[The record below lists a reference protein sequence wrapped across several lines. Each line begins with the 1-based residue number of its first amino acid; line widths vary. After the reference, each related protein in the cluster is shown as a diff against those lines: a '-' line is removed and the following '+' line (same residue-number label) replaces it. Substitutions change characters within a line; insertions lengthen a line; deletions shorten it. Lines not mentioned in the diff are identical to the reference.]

1 MSETIDRRDF
11 LKKSAI
17 ASAGATLG
25 LSLEQKAS
33 LARTTGKAVALLSEG
48 SAKTLPTGRIGNVKI
63 SRLIAGGNPFSGW
76 SHSRDLKYISEL
88 FKAYSTDEKIFKTLE
103 MYEENGINTILAG
116 GVRVLDKYWNQRGGK
131 IQWIAQT
138 HPKANDL
145 TSNIKRAI
153 DNGAV
158 AAYIQGGVGD
168 SFVKNG
174 RVDLLGKAIEFIKE
188 NRIPAGIGAHSIEVP
203 IACEKAGI
211 EPDFYM
217 KTLHSGNYWSAT
229 PKEKRVKWSVDSF
242 GPDDHDN
249 IWALDPE
256 RTIEFMKKVDKP
268 WIAFKVLAAG
278 AIHPRDGFKYAF
290 NNGADFVCAG
300 MFDFQ
305 VIEDV
310 IIAKDALSKVNRQRP
325 WRS

>member
-1 MSETIDRRDF
+1 MPRSLDRRDF
-11 LKKSAI
+11 FKKSAVASI
-17 ASAGATLG
+17 PALALSLQKKASSAG
-25 LSLEQKAS
+25 SKP
-33 LARTTGKAVALLSEG
+33 KPVAPS
-48 SAKTLPTGRIGNVKI
+48 SPDALPTGRIGNVKI

-76 SHSRDLKYISEL
+76 SHSRDLKYISDL
-88 FKAYSTDEKIFKTLE
+88 FKAYSTDEKILQTLE

-116 GVRVLDKYWNQRGGK
+116 GVRVLDKHWKERGGK

-138 HPKANDL
+138 HPKVNDL
-145 TSNIKRAI
+145 TTNIKRAI
-153 DNGAV
+153 DNGAI
-158 AAYIQGGVGD
+158 AAYVQGGIGD
-168 SFVKNG
+168 KWVKNN
-174 RVDLLGKAIEFIKE
+174 RLDLLAKAVEFIKQ

-217 KTLHSGNYWSAT
+217 KTLHHGNYWSAT
-229 PKEKRVKWSVDSF
+229 PKEDRIEWNVDSF

-256 RTIEFMKKVDKP
+256 RTIEFMKTVDKP
-268 WIAFKVLAAG
+268 WIAFKTLAAG
-278 AIHPRDGFKYAF
+278 AIHPSVGFRYAF
-290 NNGADFVCAG
+290 DNGADFICAG

-310 IIAKDALSKVNRQRP
+310 IIAKDILSKTDRPRP
-325 WRS
+325 WRA

>member
-1 MSETIDRRDF
+1 MPRSLDRRDF
-11 LKKSAI
+11 IKKSAVASI
-17 ASAGATLG
+17 PALALNLQKKASSAG
-25 LSLEQKAS
+25 SKP
-33 LARTTGKAVALLSEG
+33 KPVAPS
-48 SAKTLPTGRIGNVKI
+48 SPDALPTGRIGNVKF

-76 SHSRDLKYISEL
+76 SHSRDLKYISDL
-88 FKAYSTDEKIFKTLE
+88 FKAYSTDEKILQTLE

-116 GVRVLDKYWNQRGGK
+116 GVRVLDKYWKERGGK

-138 HPKANDL
+138 HPKVNDL
-145 TSNIKRAI
+145 TTDIKRAI

-158 AAYIQGGVGD
+158 AAYVQGGIGD
-168 SFVKNG
+168 KWVKNK
-174 RVDLLGKAIEFIKE
+174 RLDLLAEAVEFIKQ
-188 NRIPAGIGAHSIEVP
+188 NRISAGIGAHSIEVP

-217 KTLHSGNYWSAT
+217 KTLHHGNYWSAT
-229 PKEKRVKWSVDSF
+229 PKEDRIEWNVDSF

-256 RTIEFMKKVDKP
+256 RTIEFMKTVDKP
-268 WIAFKVLAAG
+268 WIAFKTLAAG
-278 AIHPRDGFKYAF
+278 AIHPSVGFRYAF
-290 NNGADFVCAG
+290 NNGADFICAG

-310 IIAKDALSKVNRQRP
+310 IIAKDILSKTDRPRP
-325 WRS
+325 WRA

>member
-1 MSETIDRRDF
+1 MSGSIDRRGF

-17 ASAGATLG
+17 ATTATLA
-25 LSLEQKAS
+25 LSLEKKAS
-33 LARTTGKAVALLSEG
+33 LAGSTEKPVAS
-48 SAKTLPTGRIGNVKI
+48 SPQTSPDALPTGRIGNVKF

-76 SHSRDLKYISEL
+76 SHSRDLKYLSEL
-88 FKAYSTDEKIFKTLE
+88 FKAYSTDEKILQTLE
-103 MYEENGINTILAG
+103 LYEENGINTILAG
-116 GVRVLDKYWNQRGGK
+116 GVRVLDKYWNERGGK

-138 HPKANDL
+138 HPKSNDL

-158 AAYIQGGVGD
+158 AAYIQGGIGD

-174 RVDLLGKAIEFIKE
+174 RVDLLGKALDFIKQ
-188 NRIPAGIGAHSIEVP
+188 NHIPAGIGAHSIEVP

-211 EPDFYM
+211 EPNFYM
-217 KTLHSGNYWSAT
+217 KTLHHDNYWSAT
-229 PKEKRVKWSVDSF
+229 PKEDRIEWNVDSF

-256 RTIEFMKKVDKP
+256 RTIEFMKTVDKP
-268 WIAFKVLAAG
+268 WIAFKTLAAG

-290 NNGADFVCAG
+290 NNGADFICAG

-310 IIAKDALSKVNRQRP
+310 IIAKDVLSKTDRQRP
-325 WRS
+325 WRG

>member
-1 MSETIDRRDF
+1 M
-11 LKKSAI
+11 
-17 ASAGATLG
+17 
-25 LSLEQKAS
+25 
-33 LARTTGKAVALLSEG
+33 
-48 SAKTLPTGRIGNVKI
+48 
-63 SRLIAGGNPFSGW
+63 
-76 SHSRDLKYISEL
+76 KYLSEL
-88 FKAYSTDEKIFKTLE
+88 FKAYSADEKIIKTLE
-103 MYEENGINTILAG
+103 LYEENGINTIIAG

-138 HPKANDL
+138 HPKSNDL

-158 AAYIQGGVGD
+158 AAYIQGGIGD

-229 PKEKRVKWSVDSF
+229 PKEDRIEFNVDSNS
-242 GPDDHDN
+242 PYDHDN
-249 IWALDPE
+249 IWSLCPIITE
-256 RTIEFMKKVDKP
+256 KIFFIPYCICLFSTIDQILVYK
-268 WIAFKVLAAG
+268 I
-278 AIHPRDGFKYAF
+278 
-290 NNGADFVCAG
+290 
-300 MFDFQ
+300 
-305 VIEDV
+305 
-310 IIAKDALSKVNRQRP
+310 S
-325 WRS
+325 

>member
-1 MSETIDRRDF
+1 MSRSIDRRGF
-11 LKKSAI
+11 LKKSALSST
-17 ASAGATLG
+17 SAALG
-25 LSLEQKAS
+25 LSLEEKALS
-33 LARTTGKAVALLSEG
+33 AGTTGKPVVPMSED
-48 SAKTLPTGRIGNVKI
+48 SAKALPAGRIGNVKI

-88 FKAYSTDEKIFKTLE
+88 FKAYSTDEKIFETLE
-103 MYEENGINTILAG
+103 MYEENGINTIIAG
-116 GVRVLDKYWNQRGGK
+116 GIRVLDKYWSQRGGK

-138 HPKANDL
+138 HPKSNDL
-145 TSNIKRAI
+145 TSNIKKAI

-158 AAYIQGGVGD
+158 AAYIQGGIGD

-188 NRIPAGIGAHSIEVP
+188 NGIPAGIGAHSIEVP

-211 EPDFYM
+211 EPNFYM

-229 PKEKRVKWSVDSF
+229 SKEDRVKWSVDSF

-256 RTIEFMKKVDKP
+256 RTIEFMKTVDKP
-268 WIAFKVLAAG
+268 WIAFKTLAAG

-290 NNGADFVCAG
+290 NNGADFICAG

-310 IIAKDALSKVNRQRP
+310 IIAKDVLAKADRHRS
-325 WRS
+325 WRV